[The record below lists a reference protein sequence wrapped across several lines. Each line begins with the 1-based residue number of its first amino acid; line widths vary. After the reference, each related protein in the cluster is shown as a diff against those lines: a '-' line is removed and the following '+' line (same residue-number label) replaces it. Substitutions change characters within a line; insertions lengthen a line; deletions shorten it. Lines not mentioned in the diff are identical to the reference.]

1 MSTHRIYTS
10 QRVKVTL
17 LRVYL
22 CLVHKSLFAYKL
34 LAGISVLSYW
44 NARWVTKKSDNYS
57 SVKRSVCSGS
67 YLQRIP
73 LTFLARTENGA
84 FLSRIHIRRTWGRNK
99 LPSGPQRNPRR
110 KARNAT
116 QRNATSPCLGSSPT
130 RLVGFEI
137 FDSSIS
143 YVCRRVTLAWTRR
156 GECTHARTRRAGT
169 LSTYISRISYSD
181 TRIYFSMARREFGKD
196 SGTEMDI

>member
-1 MSTHRIYTS
+1 MSARRISHS

-17 LRVYL
+17 LRL
-22 CLVHKSLFAYKL
+22 LLSSRSRYKL
-34 LAGISVLSYW
+34 LACISVIPTETHKLSH
-44 NARWVTKKSDNYS
+44 TKKSDNYS
-57 SVKRSVCSGS
+57 SIKRTRTLSQDCTF
-67 YLQRIP
+67 QRIP
-73 LTFLARTENGA
+73 LTFLARTVGAHA

-116 QRNATSPCLGSSPT
+116 SPYLGSSPT

-169 LSTYISRISYSD
+169 LSTYISWISYSLILALFQHGAKKIQS
-181 TRIYFSMARREFGKD
+181 RIR
-196 SGTEMDI
+196 